1 MQPMC
6 ASAATMRDD
15 AVGVPQDL
23 NVDLSVD
30 LDVDLTPHVPSSASE
45 EL

>member
-1 MQPMC
+1 MC
-6 ASAATMRDD
+6 ESAATMLDD

-30 LDVDLTPHVPSSASE
+30 LDVDLPPQVPSSASE